1 MKEVIT
7 QPQMSDMGI
16 GEGIIADAAGH
27 TLREVL
33 DFCAKN
39 STDWG
44 TVCIYDGKEIIR
56 KFDYNLYNDNIF
68 YHHLEGWQYQK
79 TVEEVTFNYCFM
91 GKNIDIFLE

>member
-7 QPQMSDMGI
+7 QPQLSDRGN
-16 GEGIIADAAGH
+16 GDGIIADVVGY

-39 STDWG
+39 SKDWG
-44 TVCIYDGKEIIR
+44 TVCIYDEDEIIR
-56 KFDYNLYNDNIF
+56 KFDYDLYSDNIF

-79 TVEEVTFNYCFM
+79 IVKEVTFNYCFM
-91 GKNIDIFLE
+91 WKNIDIFLE